1 MVIKVQK
8 QWFIV
13 KREDI
18 QVCGVPQGS
27 VLGPLLFI
35 IYTNDLPN
43 SLIHSKCILFADDT
57 TIYYAAKNITDIY
70 SKLNTDLTEL
80 SEWFKANKLTLN
92 ISKTNY
98 VTFSKSTTSRNTNLA
113 LNIGIEHITKV
124 PHVKFLGVIIDERL
138 EWKNHIDICK
148 NKLSSGIY
156 AINSF
161 KNAIPTIQLKTLYY
175 TLIHPYLTYGVL
187 LWGGALKKTH
197 TQTTSFTKQNGAEN
211 YQCQI

>member
-1 MVIKVQK
+1 MA
-8 QWFIV
+8 
-13 KREDI
+13 
-18 QVCGVPQGS
+18 
-27 VLGPLLFI
+27 I
-35 IYTNDLPN
+35 INLHILTCII
-43 SLIHSKCILFADDT
+43 SHSRIIFGLWKPDRKKHT
-57 TIYYAAKNITDIY
+57 YVTITQ
-70 SKLNTDLTEL
+70 T
-80 SEWFKANKLTLN
+80 NKLTLN

-175 TLIHPYLTYGVL
+175 TLIHPYLTYGV
-187 LWGGALKKTH
+187 
-197 TQTTSFTKQNGAEN
+197 
-211 YQCQI
+211 